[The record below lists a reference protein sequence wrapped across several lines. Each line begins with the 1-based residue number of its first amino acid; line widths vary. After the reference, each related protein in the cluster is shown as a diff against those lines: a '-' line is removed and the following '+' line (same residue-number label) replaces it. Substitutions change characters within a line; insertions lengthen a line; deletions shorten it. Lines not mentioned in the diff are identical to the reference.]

1 LIERWG
7 HTVATAATVAEG
19 LQQATEHR
27 FDLLVS
33 DLGLPDGH
41 GNDLMSSLHKT
52 STIRGIA
59 VSGFGTEEDVAR
71 SLAAGFELH
80 LAKPVGAQRLKA
92 AINEIAAAAPQ
103 SAN

>member
-1 LIERWG
+1 
-7 HTVATAATVAEG
+7 
-19 LQQATEHR
+19 
-27 FDLLVS
+27 
-33 DLGLPDGH
+33 
-41 GNDLMSSLHKT
+41 MSSLHKT